1 MPLFSD
7 GDVRVYKTSCGPF
20 DNNAYLLVCT
30 RTGESIIIDAP
41 AEPAQVLEEAS
52 GTNVRAILITHNH
65 GDHLAGLTE
74 MVEATGAVV
83 HAHAADADRLPVP
96 AGRLVEDGDAVAAG
110 SLEVKAIH
118 TPGHT
123 PGSMCYVLGNHLFSG
138 DTLFPGGPGRSRTPD
153 DLRQIIDNIT
163 GKLFTLPDDTLLLP
177 GHGADGVLGVSKEEY
192 REFAGR
198 SHPPDLCGDVL
209 WLES

>member
-1 MPLFSD
+1 MPLFTD
-7 GDVRVYKTSCGPF
+7 GEIRVYKTLCGPF

-41 AEPAQVLEEAS
+41 AEPAEVLEEAK

-65 GDHLAGLTE
+65 GDHLAGLEE
-74 MVEATGAVV
+74 MVAATGAVV
-83 HAHAADADRLPVP
+83 HAHAADADRLPLP
-96 AGRLVEDGDAVAAG
+96 AGRLVEDGDVIAAG
-110 SLEVKAIH
+110 SIELRAIY

-138 DTLFPGGPGRSRTPD
+138 DTLFPGGPGRSRTPEH
-153 DLRQIIDNIT
+153 LRQIIENIT
-163 GKLFTLPDDTLLLP
+163 GKLFVLPDDTFLLP
-177 GHGADGVLGVSKEEY
+177 GHGADGVLSASKEDY
-192 REFAGR
+192 RVFAGR
-198 SHPPDLCGDVL
+198 SHSPDLCGDVT

>member
-1 MPLFSD
+1 MPLFTD
-7 GDVRVYKTSCGPF
+7 GEIRVYKTLCGPF

-41 AEPAQVLEEAS
+41 AEPAQVLEEAK

-65 GDHLAGLTE
+65 GDHLAGLEE
-74 MVEATGAVV
+74 MVAATGAVV
-83 HAHAADADRLPVP
+83 YAHAADADRLPLP
-96 AGRLVEDGDAVAAG
+96 AGHLVEDGEVITAG
-110 SLEVKAIH
+110 SIELRVIY

-123 PGSMCYVLGNHLFSG
+123 PGSTSYVLGNHLFSG

-153 DLRQIIDNIT
+153 HLRQIIENIT
-163 GKLFTLPDDTLLLP
+163 GKLFTLPDDTFLLP
-177 GHGADGVLGVSKEEY
+177 GHGADGVLGKSKEDY
-192 REFAGR
+192 RVFAGR
-198 SHPPDLCGDVL
+198 SHSPDLCGDVT